1 MVFDWASSDGYH
13 SRYCLSTENDA
24 PYTGQVRMTYDPTDL
39 GWSEHIRGSTAM
51 CLVDDGNGVCIHVND
66 ENDENDEKYSFDYSQ
81 LCELYMLLTYYFFHS
96 GLSDEN
102 AVLSKFLPVK

>member
-1 MVFDWASSDGYH
+1 MSNNPYMVFDWASSDGYH
-13 SRYCLSTENDA
+13 SRYCLSTESDA

-39 GWSEHIRGSTAM
+39 GWTEHTRGSTTM
-51 CLVDDGNGVCIHVND
+51 RLVDNGNGAYIHT
-66 ENDENDEKYSFDYSQ
+66 NDEKYSFDYSE

-102 AVLSKFLPVK
+102 AVLSKFLPVE